1 MKREVKLL
9 HKKALDSLI
18 LSIEHFN
25 RPDDR
30 GRVSSVLI
38 LLDLRPPSP
47 APASEGH
54 RSRNSFRV
62 FCVFRGSTLRLRVSA
77 VKNT

>member
-38 LLDLRPPSP
+38 LLDLHPHAAGRSLSDANPSR
-47 APASEGH
+47 A
-54 RSRNSFRV
+54 
-62 FCVFRGSTLRLRVSA
+62 L
-77 VKNT
+77 

>member
-1 MKREVKLL
+1 MKREVKHF

-38 LLDLRPPSP
+38 LLDHAFEMLLK
-47 APASEGH
+47 ASIG
-54 RSRNSFRV
+54 RQNP
-62 FCVFRGSTLRLRVSA
+62 
-77 VKNT
+77 